1 MIRTATI
8 AGGALAALLCA
19 SGALADPL
27 AMPHPDAIPFTAQE
41 KARIAAVTALPTR
54 FDAPEP
60 FEARPGGAA
69 TAIGVTGPNAFLAPA
84 ANLSD
89 AARLDFAVGQ
99 SLFEK
104 LWVAAPSATTASDG
118 LGPLYN
124 ARACSNCHPANGRGH
139 PPEGPDDDPLSMVLR
154 LSIPDAASTLDPQ
167 TLAQFPNAPEPVY
180 GLQLQDRSLPGVP
193 AEGRFALRYR
203 PVPVTLG
210 DGTIVELRAPSYVI
224 AAPGYGPLHSQ
235 AQISPRIAP
244 QMIGLGLIEAIPAE
258 ALLAHADPDDA
269 DGDG

>member
-104 LWVAAPSATTASDG
+104 LWVAAPSATRPSTVTTWT
-118 LGPLYN
+118 GPWRPGPGR
-124 ARACSNCHPANGRGH
+124 ARTSR
-139 PPEGPDDDPLSMVLR
+139 
-154 LSIPDAASTLDPQ
+154 
-167 TLAQFPNAPEPVY
+167 
-180 GLQLQDRSLPGVP
+180 
-193 AEGRFALRYR
+193 
-203 PVPVTLG
+203 
-210 DGTIVELRAPSYVI
+210 RA
-224 AAPGYGPLHSQ
+224 
-235 AQISPRIAP
+235 
-244 QMIGLGLIEAIPAE
+244 
-258 ALLAHADPDDA
+258 
-269 DGDG
+269 